1 MLTALFDHLDPERFV
16 SLTTFRSSGSAISTP
31 VWVGLDDGALVVTT
45 PAGSGK
51 VKRLRNN
58 PEVELRP
65 SSRTGSVDAGAPV
78 AQGTVELLTDPSSRK
93 RPTRILR
100 RKYGLEYVVVMGIEP
115 LTRPRHC
122 DRIKLR
128 ITPA

>member
-1 MLTALFDHLDPERFV
+1 MAVVNKSGRAANNSTLRRKW
-16 SLTTFRSSGSAISTP
+16 SLASCG
-31 VWVGLDDGALVVTT
+31 V
-45 PAGSGK
+45 
-51 VKRLRNN
+51 
-58 PEVELRP
+58 LRP